1 MEKYL
6 EKRHVIRNSL
16 KILTSLSCVALI
28 SFFFIY
34 MFLKIPTTFETAST
48 FFCLIPLFTIP
59 LSLFFAYRQL
69 SIMKRSKLVAF
80 DLLELVG
87 VIVTIV
93 VCFGNLIYVNLTNAS
108 SKEIENTFLRATLVN
123 LSVLLTQWI
132 LLHI

>member
-6 EKRHVIRNSL
+6 EKRHIIRNSL
-16 KILTSLSCVALI
+16 KVLAVLSCVALI
-28 SFFFIY
+28 SFFLAY
-34 MFLKIPTTFETAST
+34 MFLKIPTDFGDAGA

-59 LSLFFAYRQL
+59 LSLFLAYRQFL
-69 SIMKRSKLVAF
+69 VMKRSKLIFF
-80 DLLELVG
+80 DFLELVG

-93 VCFGNLIYVNLTNAS
+93 VCCGNLIYVNLTNAS
-108 SKEIENTFLRATLVN
+108 STEIENMFLRAALVN